1 LITISIAAMSY
12 QNQSS
17 NQNPSNPGANQG
29 YYQPPSN
36 PPPQHQQYQ
45 QQNLQQ
51 QGYQHSN
58 PLGSNPIRHSDT
70 DLLPQGQERSEQ
82 LEHFQNY
89 EAQAKVDED
98 TQNQAILEKEFPTID
113 GSLIAAIYGDSKSLS
128 ATREMLQELSS
139 ET

>member
-1 LITISIAAMSY
+1 M
-12 QNQSS
+12 
-17 NQNPSNPGANQG
+17 
-29 YYQPPSN
+29 
-36 PPPQHQQYQ
+36 
-45 QQNLQQ
+45 
-51 QGYQHSN
+51 
-58 PLGSNPIRHSDT
+58 
-70 DLLPQGQERSEQ
+70 
-82 LEHFQNY
+82 EHFQSY

>member
-1 LITISIAAMSY
+1 MSY
-12 QNQSS
+12 QNQTSS
-17 NQNPSNPGANQG
+17 NQNPTNPSAPGGGANQG
-29 YYQPPSN
+29 YYQQSSN
-36 PPPQHQQYQ
+36 QQQQQPQYQ
-45 QQNLQQ
+45 QQNYQQ

-58 PLGSNPIRHSDT
+58 PLGSNPIRRSDT

-82 LEHFQNY
+82 MEHFQNY

-98 TQNQAILEKEFPTID
+98 SQNQAILEKEFPTID

>member
-1 LITISIAAMSY
+1 MSY
-12 QNQSS
+12 QNQPS
-17 NQNPSNPGANQG
+17 NQNPSNPSTGASQQ

-36 PPPQHQQYQ
+36 PPPGQQQYQ
-45 QQNLQQ
+45 QPSYQQ
-51 QGYQHSN
+51 QGYQHSS
-58 PLGSNPIRHSDT
+58 PLGSNPTRHSDT

-82 LEHFQNY
+82 MEHFQNY

-98 TQNQAILEKEFPTID
+98 SQNQAILEKEFPTID

>member
-1 LITISIAAMSY
+1 MSY

-17 NQNPSNPGANQG
+17 SQNPSDPSAPGANQQ

-36 PPPQHQQYQ
+36 PPPGQQQY
-45 QQNLQQ
+45 QQ

-58 PLGSNPIRHSDT
+58 PLGSNPIRRSDT

-98 TQNQAILEKEFPTID
+98 TQNQATLEKEFPTID

>member
-1 LITISIAAMSY
+1 MSY
-12 QNQSS
+12 QNHPS
-17 NQNPSNPGANQG
+17 NQNTSNPSTGANQQ
-29 YYQPPSN
+29 YYQYQPPSN
-36 PPPQHQQYQ
+36 PPPGQQQYQ
-45 QQNLQQ
+45 QPSYQQ

-58 PLGSNPIRHSDT
+58 PLGSNPIHRSDA

-98 TQNQAILEKEFPTID
+98 TQNQAILEKEFPSID